1 MQEWGVKGQAYNSSN
16 THPVIIVIIIII
28 IMIIITNIIT
38 EFRKQQYHYSTHSHN
53 AASDSLPCSML

>member
-1 MQEWGVKGQAYNSSN
+1 MQELGVQGLAYNSSN
-16 THPVIIVIIIII
+16 THPVIIVII

-38 EFRKQQYHYSTHSHN
+38 EFRKQHYHYSTHSHN